1 MDDFIYRAILA
12 GLLVAVVA
20 GPMGC
25 FVVWRRMAY
34 FGEAISHSALLGI
47 VLGFLMGLSPTF
59 GVLLIT
65 VGLGL
70 FLALLQRWQPLANDT
85 LLGIFSHTSLSLGL
99 VGLGFLENQQLDLY
113 AFLFGDILSVTN
125 EELWIMAGVSLLS
138 LLVLAYLWQ
147 QLLAVTLHEELA
159 QVEGVSLFR
168 SHVVFVMLIAVLV
181 AVALKV
187 VGILLIT
194 SLLIIPSAAAQ
205 RLANSPEQMAFGSI
219 VIGALSVLIGIQ
231 ASLWWDSP
239 TGPSI
244 VVTASLFFLL
254 SNLLPRRH

>member
-1 MDDFIYRAILA
+1 MDDFIYRAIIA

-47 VLGFLMGLSPTF
+47 VLGFLLGLSPTL

-65 VGLGL
+65 VALGL
-70 FLALLQRWQPLANDT
+70 FLALLQQWQPLANDT

-99 VGLGFLENQQLDLY
+99 VGLAFLENQQLDLM
-113 AFLFGDILSVTN
+113 AFLFGDILSVTTS
-125 EELWIMAGVSLLS
+125 ELWLMAGVAILS
-138 LLVLAYLWQ
+138 LIILSFLWQ

-159 QVEGVSLFR
+159 HVEGVSLFR
-168 SHVVFVMLIAVLV
+168 THIVFVMLIAILV

-205 RLANSPEQMAFGSI
+205 RLANSPEQMAIGSI
-219 VIGALSVLIGIQ
+219 LVGSLSVLIGIQ
-231 ASLWWDSP
+231 ASLWWDTP

-244 VVTASLFFLL
+244 VVAASLFFLL